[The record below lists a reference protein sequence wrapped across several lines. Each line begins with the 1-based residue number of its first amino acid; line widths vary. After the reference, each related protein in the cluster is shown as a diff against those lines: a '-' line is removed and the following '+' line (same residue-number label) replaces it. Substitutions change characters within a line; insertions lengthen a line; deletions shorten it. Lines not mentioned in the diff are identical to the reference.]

1 MLVYENYSK
10 FITATD
16 TIRRMRG
23 NVEAMGG
30 RVVELQV
37 CVVQTLPSTSAFM
50 PLTPPPV
57 LSVHHQ
63 GHRGG

>member
-37 CVVQTLPSTSAFM
+37 CVVQTPSTSAFM